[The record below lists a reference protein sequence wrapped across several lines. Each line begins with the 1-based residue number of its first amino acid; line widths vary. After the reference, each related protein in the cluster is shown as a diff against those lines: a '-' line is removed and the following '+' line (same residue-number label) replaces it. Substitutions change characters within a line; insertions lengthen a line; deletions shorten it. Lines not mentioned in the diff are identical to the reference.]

1 MSAFVH
7 DLVKLF
13 KKKMAIINKNADQTI
28 LIFSSPVAAVWWL
41 TGWITAVT
49 AGINIYIYILLC
61 KSNKEHK

>member
-13 KKKMAIINKNADQTI
+13 KKKKGIINKNADQTI

>member
-7 DLVKLF
+7 DLVKLL
-13 KKKMAIINKNADQTI
+13 KNEMAIINKNADQTM

-49 AGINIYIYILLC
+49 AGINIYIYSAL
-61 KSNKEHK
+61 

>member
-7 DLVKLF
+7 DLVKLL
-13 KKKMAIINKNADQTI
+13 KKMAIINKNADQTM

-49 AGINIYIYILLC
+49 AGINIYIYSAL
-61 KSNKEHK
+61 